1 MSNDVLFSLEHA
13 KQEEQAAFEPTGGKP
28 RPREK
33 SPEYPKTV
41 CYKPLFFGLKDL
53 DLSFLVPQ

>member
-1 MSNDVLFSLEHA
+1 MSKSILFSLEHA
-13 KQEEQAAFEPTGGKP
+13 KQEEQTVLEPYGGKA

-41 CYKPLFFGLKDL
+41 C
-53 DLSFLVPQ
+53 

>member
-13 KQEEQAAFEPTGGKP
+13 KQEEQAAFEPSGGKAP
-28 RPREK
+28 LREK

-41 CYKPLFFGLKDL
+41 C
-53 DLSFLVPQ
+53 

>member
-1 MSNDVLFSLEHA
+1 MSNDILFSLEHA

-41 CYKPLFFGLKDL
+41 CYKPLF
-53 DLSFLVPQ
+53 SV